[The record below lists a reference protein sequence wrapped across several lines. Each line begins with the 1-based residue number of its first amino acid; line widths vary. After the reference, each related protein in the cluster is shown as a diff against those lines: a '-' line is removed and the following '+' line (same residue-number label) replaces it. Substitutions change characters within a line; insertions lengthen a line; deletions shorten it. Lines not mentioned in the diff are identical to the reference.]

1 MTHKHYETYIILDGN
16 NEDNVIEELITKYE
30 NFLKKNEAEVKNTDR
45 LGRRRMAYA
54 IKKKQNGF
62 YICFEYTA
70 PPQIISKLERTLRLD
85 ENVIRY
91 LTISM
96 SVKTLKEKE
105 EFLKKKALSNETAEA
120 EIIIPVETPDEEV
133 TGEEDVPLDIIE

>member
-1 MTHKHYETYIILDGN
+1 MTHKHYETYVILDGN